1 MADVLDKVVGCKAI
15 KVDIAGVLAT
25 TEILVAKI
33 VRVLKASNVSPS
45 VISILRVS
53 SNRFLRKCACDV
65 QAQRLLSSQ
74 DGCDSA
80 KKGDGYRSCHI
91 ESRQKHR
98 RSHYSACNNVVA

>member
-1 MADVLDKVVGCKAI
+1 MADVVDKVVGCKTI
-15 KVDIAGVLAT
+15 EVDIAGVLVMPD
-25 TEILVAKI
+25 IPVAKI
-33 VRVLKASNVSPS
+33 VCVLKAFNVSPS

-80 KKGDGYRSCHI
+80 KKGDRYRSCHI
-91 ESRQKHR
+91 EPRQKHC